1 MTARRGR
8 APMVEPIR
16 AAIVGAGIGAEHLRG
31 YLALPSRFRVATVCD
46 LDAARAATLAKVADA
61 GCVTDM
67 DAVLADP
74 EIALVDICL
83 PPRLHADATIAALEA
98 GKHVVCEKPLASS
111 LAETDRIAAAAKKSG
126 RRVFPVFQYRY
137 GRGAE
142 QLRALIDA
150 GLAGRPF
157 VATFE
162 THWNRGADYYATSWR
177 GTWAGELG
185 GAILTHAIH
194 IHDWAEF
201 VLGRASSVHA
211 ELATRVNPIE
221 TEDCAAL
228 AIRMECGALAT
239 SSATLGAADDS
250 SRLRFCFEKLTAESG
265 RTPYAPADGVWTFA
279 ARAPAEQAAVDAALA
294 SVTERPAGFVGFLQ
308 ATADALTGDPGRAT
322 TLEDGR
328 RSIGFATAAYASARI
343 GQPVKL
349 PLEQEHPMYR
359 GWESAMNDAERSEWN
374 GEYGV

>member
-1 MTARRGR
+1 
-8 APMVEPIR
+8 MVEPIR
-16 AAIVGAGIGAEHLRG
+16 VAIVGAGIGAQHLRG
-31 YLALPSRFRVATVCD
+31 YLALPNRFSVAAICD
-46 LDAARAATLAKVADA
+46 LDSARAAPLAKAAGA

-67 DAVLADP
+67 DEVLSEPD
-74 EIALVDICL
+74 IDLVDICL
-83 PPRLHADATIAALEA
+83 PPCLHSNATISALEA

-111 LAETDRIAAAAKKSG
+111 LAETDRIAATAAKYA

-150 GLAGRPF
+150 GLAGRPY
-157 VATFE
+157 VASFE
-162 THWNRGADYYATSWR
+162 THWNREAEYYATSWR

-194 IHDWAEF
+194 VHDWAEF
-201 VLGRASSVHA
+201 VLGRAISVHA

-239 SSATLGAADDS
+239 SSTTLGAADDS

-265 RTPYAPADGVWTFA
+265 RSPYAPAEGAWTFM
-279 ARAPAEQAAVDAALA
+279 ARAPAEQATIDATLAAALA
-294 SVTERPAGFVGFLQ
+294 
-308 ATADALTGDPGRAT
+308 GDPVRAT

-328 RSIGFATAAYASARI
+328 RSIEFATAAYSSARI
-343 GQPVKL
+343 GRPVKL
-349 PLEQEHPMYR
+349 PLGKAHPMYR
-359 GWESAMNDAERSEWN
+359 GW
-374 GEYGV
+374 